1 MWWQSVRSLAALMV
15 VGTYCYGFVDKIVS
29 AEAFTGTVGAIVT
42 FYFLKNRTE
51 SNGGVGKS

>member
-42 FYFLKNRTE
+42 FYFLKNRAE
-51 SNGGVGKS
+51 SNGGGK